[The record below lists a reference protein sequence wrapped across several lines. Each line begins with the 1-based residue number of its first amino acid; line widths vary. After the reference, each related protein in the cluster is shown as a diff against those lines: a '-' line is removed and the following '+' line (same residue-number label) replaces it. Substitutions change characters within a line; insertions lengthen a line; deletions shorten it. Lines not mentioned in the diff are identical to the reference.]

1 MSVYLSIKKWR
12 PLCHFS
18 DAYFF
23 NANYFDVHVSTPCV
37 ARLNLW
43 LKHTHTLTKSERY
56 KNRFFSSYNKIKY
69 SFNIRTYLAQL
80 VQSPL
85 MGQQKNCRTIKLILD
100 YKNKKTK
107 DKLRTFEIFMR
118 AKLLV
123 RSACHR
129 IFLTH
134 ILLCSFCLHF
144 FPPSFYY
151 IPSGFFLLIL
161 LATQTQSFSIFF
173 HIILFFFVRLSS
185 IFFFVPSISHAG
197 NILKRTYVI
206 KV

>member
-151 IPSGFFLLIL
+151 IPSGFFLRYFQPLRL
-161 LATQTQSFSIFF
+161 NPSR
-173 HIILFFFVRLSS
+173 FFFTLFYFFLFVCPQ
-185 IFFFVPSISHAG
+185 FFFSSLQFLMQEIFSNAH
-197 NILKRTYVI
+197 T
-206 KV
+206 